1 MTHASH
7 SAWSGSGRSID
18 PFEIAVLGVALLVK
32 DHRCWR
38 LAVVLPAILLLAMG
52 CVQTKAVKHNTTNS
66 ATTASAPP
74 AALLPVQPALLV
86 FEIAPLGQPVVSST
100 FGQRKNR
107 MHKGVD
113 FAAPFGSEVLAV
125 SDGVVLFVGRV
136 RGYGRIVELIHE
148 SGVVTRYAHLASFGD
163 SVEVGA
169 EIPVG
174 TVIGTVGTSG
184 RTTGPNL
191 HFEVLVA
198 NLPIDPLERLPLE

>member
-1 MTHASH
+1 M
-7 SAWSGSGRSID
+7 
-18 PFEIAVLGVALLVK
+18 
-32 DHRCWR
+32 
-38 LAVVLPAILLLAMG
+38 LAMG
-52 CVQTKAVKHNTTNS
+52 CVQTKAVKRSTTSN

-74 AALLPVQPALLV
+74 ASLLPVQPAPPL
-86 FEIAPLGQPVVSST
+86 FEIAPLGQPVVSSL

-113 FAAPFGSEVLAV
+113 FAAPLGSEVLAV
-125 SDGVVLFVGRV
+125 SDGVVLFAGRV
-136 RGYGRIVELIHE
+136 RGYGRLVELIHE

-169 EIPVG
+169 KIPMG